1 MSVVADG
8 KQNHVCPF
16 EEYVSCLICE
26 ITVGISRGINTA
38 DGHYCVI

>member
-8 KQNHVCPF
+8 KQKHICPSEESVC
-16 EEYVSCLICE
+16 CLIRE

-38 DGHYCVI
+38 DGHYRVI